1 MQLQKVYSIRSK
13 AIKTCVEETSSN
25 VARLSAARDSAS
37 NSDRADVVRELR
49 KEQTKVRLFR

>member
-1 MQLQKVYSIRSK
+1 MYSIRSK